1 MKVFEPFKINQMEL
15 KNRMVVSAMVTNYCS
30 EDGMAT
36 EKFIAY
42 HEHKAKGGWG
52 LIITEDYAVTP
63 TAGGFKKL
71 PGLWEDGQIESHKEL
86 TRRIHEAGG
95 KIAAQIYHAGR
106 ETSSAIT
113 GEQPRSEERRVGKEC
128 RSRWSPYH

>member
-42 HEHKAKGGWG
+42 HEYKAKGGG
-52 LIITEDYAVTP
+52 D
-63 TAGGFKKL
+63 
-71 PGLWEDGQIESHKEL
+71 
-86 TRRIHEAGG
+86 
-95 KIAAQIYHAGR
+95 
-106 ETSSAIT
+106 
-113 GEQPRSEERRVGKEC
+113 
-128 RSRWSPYH
+128 